1 MQDKENISEIK
12 TGNQH
17 IIQNKELNIF
27 EALIPVVLL
36 MCMLAYNIF
45 FADGELLGEY
55 SNQFILLT
63 GGFFAAIV
71 GFLNKVSFSDEEM
84 KEIAAIVKLVISHTQ
99 PGVVAQGPN
108 AGKPSKIA
116 YKIDAAS
123 QEEATSRVKALLTQF
138 PLYPELDLDFLKQHF
153 AP

>member
-71 GFLNKVSFSDEEM
+71 GFLNKVSLERMF
-84 KEIAAIVKLVISHTQ
+84 KEISENISREEAIAK
-99 PGVVAQGPN
+99 
-108 AGKPSKIA
+108 
-116 YKIDAAS
+116 KID
-123 QEEATSRVKALLTQF
+123 QI
-138 PLYPELDLDFLKQHF
+138 YLKSI
-153 AP
+153 